1 MSTQGIDRQAIMSR
15 ALRHG
20 FTLRQQPGGD
30 MDLNEHVYAFARE
43 VFEAGRKAERAD
55 REKQEPV
62 AWYCDGEDGREY
74 NGTPKMS
81 SGREGFPLYAA
92 PVSDGAWRNAVIDEL
107 VTLNIV
113 CKKHE
118 DDPRLAVRD
127 CINYNVQLA
136 LDPAISSQA
145 QELIDRGR
153 AEERTK
159 REEQEPVAHE
169 YQGRDG
175 IWRGFINQQHYKN
188 TVEDGSWPIRALYAA
203 PPVTIQ
209 CETCNGRGEIG
220 GFQGGAVPGYVTEA
234 CPDCAGA
241 GHAKQQEAEESAA
254 PTYSYSTDGETFY
267 GTFPTPEEAAANH
280 LNDMPNYAS
289 IEVGQN
295 AQRTAHNYVGEYHI
309 ESLLEMVAESAYEE
323 CGDCAES
330 WLSDLTKDTEQIK
343 ELKQVVGD
351 WIQRKE
357 PPGFWHVDFIR
368 RITRAE
374 LVESGHLDQPSE
386 AGG

>member
-30 MDLNEHVYAFARE
+30 MDLNEYVYAFARE
-43 VFEAGRKAERAD
+43 VFEAGRKAERAAP
-55 REKQEPV
+55 EPH
-62 AWYCDGEDGREY
+62 
-74 NGTPKMS
+74 P
-81 SGREGFPLYAA
+81 
-92 PVSDGAWRNAVIDEL
+92 
-107 VTLNIV
+107 
-113 CKKHE
+113 
-118 DDPRLAVRD
+118 
-127 CINYNVQLA
+127 
-136 LDPAISSQA
+136 
-145 QELIDRGR
+145 
-153 AEERTK
+153 
-159 REEQEPVAHE
+159 
-169 YQGRDG
+169 
-175 IWRGFINQQHYKN
+175 
-188 TVEDGSWPIRALYAA
+188 
-203 PPVTIQ
+203 

-220 GFQGGAVPGYVTEA
+220 GFQGGAAPGYVTEA

-241 GHAKQQEAEESAA
+241 GHAKHQEADESAA

-267 GTFPTPEEAAANH
+267 GTFATPEEAAADS
-280 LNDMPNYAS
+280 LNGNPDDEAVD
-289 IEVGQN
+289 VGQVG
-295 AQRTAHNYVGEYHI
+295 QRTAHNYVGQYHI
-309 ESLLEMVAESAYEE
+309 ESLLEMVAENAYEE

-374 LVESGHLDQPSE
+374 LVASGHLDQPSE